1 MSLADLVKASAGMRT
16 VNEDGEDVLRVLPA
30 ATPDEIAALEAVLP
44 CPVPA
49 HIGEVLSATRGFA
62 NGPLESMDFGGLPEG
77 FGLEEIFPHA
87 LSVAHDGFGNYWVA
101 DGRQSRRLSRFR
113 TGYASSIA
121 RVLRPR

>member
-1 MSLADLVKASAGMRT
+1 MIEPFRGSAVTDSMGIAAPRGMRARGLAST
-16 VNEDGEDVLRVLPA
+16 HV
-30 ATPDEIAALEAVLP
+30 
-44 CPVPA
+44 
-49 HIGEVLSATRGFA
+49 TRGPCEGQRTSAKCCRRRASFA